1 MSSPMSSPMT
11 SMATG
16 APAARLWRRGAVL
29 GVLMAALVACTAAP
43 PAVVTPEPEGD
54 AVYGGFLIDPPA
66 PDEVV
71 LTLEGAR
78 TVELTMAELDGL
90 ALQEVTFVEPFV
102 KVEQRF
108 RVVALAD
115 LLELA
120 GIGPGDTVDTIA
132 LNDYRYRDEVSALLA
147 ADALLAV
154 ARDGEAIPMDA
165 GGPIRLVFASDSSYH
180 GFLDAWNWSLRSIRV
195 VAGS

>member
-1 MSSPMSSPMT
+1 MSSPMSSPMS
-11 SMATG
+11 SMTIS
-16 APAARLWRRGAVL
+16 APAARRWRRGAAL
-29 GVLMAALVACTAAP
+29 GALAIVLVACTATP
-43 PAVVTPEPEGD
+43 PAAVVPEPEGD

-78 TVELTMAELDGL
+78 TVELTMVELDGL
-90 ALQEVTFVEPFV
+90 AVREVTFVEPFV

-154 ARDGEAIPMDA
+154 ARDGEAIPMNA

-180 GFLDAWNWSLRSIRV
+180 GLLDAWNWSLRSIRV